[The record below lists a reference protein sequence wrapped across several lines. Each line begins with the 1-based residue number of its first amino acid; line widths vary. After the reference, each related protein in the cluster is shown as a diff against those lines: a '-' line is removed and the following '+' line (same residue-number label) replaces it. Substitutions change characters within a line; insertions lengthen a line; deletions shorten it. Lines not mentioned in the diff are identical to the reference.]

1 MLRQAQAAANTE
13 LCHGGTYTGGTGGAC
28 PMDAW
33 DARAEPCGGWL
44 DGNGWDDL
52 SSGWIGVVCQARGE
66 REAGRIVS
74 VDLYWTDVG
83 GELLPFF
90 GRLGALRALALG
102 GNPALSGALED
113 LADAPELRSLHL
125 WECPLVRGNV
135 AALEELVHLGGEY
148 TVPGVICG
156 NSPTC
161 NGRLSLA
168 NTGVH
173 GAVAALRALP
183 GLGEEWGSISYQFS
197 ACSTF
202 RGCDAAGLALISVS
216 RPLLRGPV
224 SFLQTDLFVGHAGRG
239 GRGGEGRVR
248 LLRGLCAGRLGAGAR
263 DGRLHRGVS
272 RMRSRGLTQ
281 PLVGPFC
288 ATALLGGKGAVGRHG
303 VPVYPEVFS
312 LVCLCPGPQRAP
324 APQPSTCWLSSQNG
338 LAPRAASFFGP
349 GQRVPVRYWH
359 VAKGDE

>member
-1 MLRQAQAAANTE
+1 MTAANPSLLLWLAATTCSLPRAAAQTTMSGAEDKDVLRQAQAAANTE

-52 SSGWIGVVCQARGE
+52 SSGWIGVVCNARGQ

-183 GLGEEWGSISYQFS
+183 GLGAEWGSISYQFS

-216 RPLLRGPV
+216 RPLLRGLV
-224 SFLQTDLFVGHAGRG
+224 FLFADGLFVGHAGRG

-272 RMRSRGLTQ
+272 RMRRRRLT
-281 PLVGPFC
+281 PLVGPFE
-288 ATALLGGKGAVGRHG
+288 ANRLGGRGGAWGTLA
-303 VPVYPEVFS
+303 FS
-312 LVCLCPGPQRAP
+312 LAWCPNRAP
-324 APQPSTCWLSSQNG
+324 HAG
-338 LAPRAASFFGP
+338 
-349 GQRVPVRYWH
+349 
-359 VAKGDE
+359 